1 MFRGI
6 FGYTTNMLR
15 VSTSNFSVLFF
26 WGEKMRSCPLIGP
39 LPSSTWHLGGENG
52 WCSWTSRNLDRSGWI
67 SPWKALQF
75 TIARIATLTD
85 HSGFLRPT
93 RIIQVKS
100 NVGMTGPMQAARSSA
115 SSRVN
120 FCRSFE
126 IASKSAKVYR
136 ICKGLSLKDMKL
148 NLSLYMSLETGHL
161 SRFPKNTNFSIGEH
175 QHWVYHVGSVDNSM
189 APQVAE
195 ENSGP
200 RGLV

>member
-1 MFRGI
+1 M
-6 FGYTTNMLR
+6 
-15 VSTSNFSVLFF
+15 
-26 WGEKMRSCPLIGP
+26 
-39 LPSSTWHLGGENG
+39 
-52 WCSWTSRNLDRSGWI
+52 
-67 SPWKALQF
+67 QF
-75 TIARIATLTD
+75 TIARIATLMD

-100 NVGMTGPMQAARSSA
+100 NVGMTGPMQAARSGA

-175 QHWVYHVGSVDNSM
+175 RHWVYHVGSVGIDG
-189 APQVAE
+189 P
-195 ENSGP
+195 SGSGRKLRP
-200 RGLV
+200 LGFGLAHGGPS